1 MVHWET
7 IKFCR
12 VLNNFEF
19 INWIEISFSFYYFI
33 LSKLTFYK
41 IKYLGWNTFDFL
53 NYSFL
58 LFFFVWV
65 DLVKETEEKPH
76 RGQSFIVKRG
86 LMVQEDF
93 LEWQQRCAEAFFK
106 CLFQNAVNQW
116 GNLAKQILLTSA
128 YSPLIQPA
136 KQELSQWPEE
146 TVMDQFPSNF
156 NVHMT
161 NREILTK

>member
-86 LMVQEDF
+86 EARVCYHTWAEDWWLESPADAKRVSTLAF
-93 LEWQQRCAEAFFK
+93 LIILPRYGEGWEEERGK
-106 CLFQNAVNQW
+106 LSAV
-116 GNLAKQILLTSA
+116 K
-128 YSPLIQPA
+128 
-136 KQELSQWPEE
+136 
-146 TVMDQFPSNF
+146 
-156 NVHMT
+156 H
-161 NREILTK
+161 